1 MPEGQSAQV
10 VGLIAY
16 DPLAHEHGTFAAA
29 QVRHVA
35 PEAAEPAPEQVR
47 PGGHVEVQL
56 PCWP

>member
-1 MPEGQSAQV
+1 M